1 MKEFYT
7 IIAIDITVFTSEILY
22 VALKTV
28 HFNKCIIYV
37 FRTRYT

>member
-1 MKEFYT
+1 MKECYT
-7 IIAIDITVFTSEILY
+7 IIAIDLTVFISEILY

-28 HFNKCIIYV
+28 HLNNCIIYV